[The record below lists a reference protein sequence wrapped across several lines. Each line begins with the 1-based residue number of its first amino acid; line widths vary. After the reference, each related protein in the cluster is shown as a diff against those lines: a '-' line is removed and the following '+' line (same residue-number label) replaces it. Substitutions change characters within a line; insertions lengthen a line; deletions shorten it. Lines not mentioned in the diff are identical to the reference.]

1 MRIVLD
7 SNLSTP
13 SIKQAL
19 EQLGHEVLS
28 VGDTTLAAAPD
39 DDLASAIHDHDILL
53 TQDLHRQGNVGP
65 AVHARLLLGN
75 VVLIRFRP
83 PESIAS
89 AKATIDWLLSCHD
102 AWIRA
107 AADPDVHLITVT
119 GKHPRIRTMNRD
131 EASALLGRDGPGDE
145 PDVGPLV

>member
-7 SNLSTP
+7 SNLST
-13 SIKQAL
+13 SLIKQSL

-28 VGDTTLAAAPD
+28 IGDTTLHAAPD
-39 DDLASAIHDHDILL
+39 DELADAIQDHDILL

-65 AVHARLLLGN
+65 AVHARLLMGN

-89 AKATIDWLLSCHD
+89 AKATVDWLLSCHD
-102 AWIRA
+102 DWIRA
-107 AADPDVHLITVT
+107 AADPEAHLVTVT
-119 GKHPRIRTMNRD
+119 GKHPRVRTMNR
-131 EASALLGRDGPGDE
+131 EESVVLLGRSPSGGP
-145 PDVGPLV
+145 VGF